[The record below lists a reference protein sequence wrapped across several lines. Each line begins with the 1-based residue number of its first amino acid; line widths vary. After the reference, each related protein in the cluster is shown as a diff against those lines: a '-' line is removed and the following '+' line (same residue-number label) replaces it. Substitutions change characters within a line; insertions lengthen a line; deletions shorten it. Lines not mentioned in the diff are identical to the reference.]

1 MIQSKSVLKKLSN
14 FNLKVGNQMRLDTKL
29 LKQLNNQKQKPISI
43 TSEILRLYQS
53 DFDTKTTGIK
63 NDLSR

>member
-1 MIQSKSVLKKLSN
+1 
-14 FNLKVGNQMRLDTKL
+14 MRLDTKL

-43 TSEILRLYQS
+43 TPEILQVYQN
-53 DFDTKTTGIK
+53 DFALKTTGIK